1 MTRVALAPI
10 KDSQLNSAPNTP
22 LRKQPKVSA
31 SSTPVV
37 KPVVKPSSLFRTSP
51 RKSPTKLSVFRSPHS
66 QRVDKAAGQLR
77 RQLQMAVS
85 RVKASAPPSA
95 SSTPAPLTRPSSA
108 PTVSTLAALARAS
121 PTRRHSRPKVSLT
134 SIARRRLRIYRVKKT
149 SSFYQSSSSPSR
161 LPLTGAKVSLPRI
174 ACHDMDHQRFILP
187 YAAAA
192 ASAAGAQPLPSINI
206 ILKTPIRNAQGRAPA
221 PGASMARSRS
231 ASSGA
236 SAVAPRDAS
245 SSSAASTEDTTIDD
259 DDTTIANVTATGD
272 DSAVKRAERRRPV
285 LTSSPLQNPLGTP
298 SSFSVAKSLLQLAGN
313 M

>member
-10 KDSQLNSAPNTP
+10 KDSQLNLAPNTP
-22 LRKQPKVSA
+22 LRKQPKVLA
-31 SSTPVV
+31 LLTPVV
-37 KPVVKPSSLFRTSP
+37 KPVVKPLLLFRTSP

-77 RQLQMAVS
+77 RQLQMAVL
-85 RVKASAPPSA
+85 RVKALAPLAPLA
-95 SSTPAPLTRPSSA
+95 PAPLTRPASA
-108 PTVSTLAALARAS
+108 PTVATLAALARAL

-149 SSFYQSSSSPSR
+149 LLFYQLLLLPLR

-192 ASAAGAQPLPSINI
+192 ALAAGAQPLPLINI
-206 ILKTPIRNAQGRAPA
+206 ILKTPIRNAQGRAPGA
-221 PGASMARSRS
+221 PGALMARSRL
-231 ASSGA
+231 ALLGA
-236 SAVAPRDAS
+236 LAVAPGDAS
-245 SSSAASTEDTTIDD
+245 SLSAALTEDTTIDD

-272 DSAVKRAERRRPV
+272 DLAVKRAERRRPV
-285 LTSSPLQNPLGTP
+285 LTLLPLQNPLGTP
-298 SSFSVAKSLLQLAGN
+298 SSFLVAKLLLQLAGN

>member
-10 KDSQLNSAPNTP
+10 KDSQLNLATNTP
-22 LRKQPKVSA
+22 LRKQPKVLA
-31 SSTPVV
+31 LLTPVV
-37 KPVVKPSSLFRTSP
+37 KPVVKPLLLFRTSP

-77 RQLQMAVS
+77 RQLQMAVL
-85 RVKASAPPSA
+85 RVKALAPPLA
-95 SSTPAPLTRPSSA
+95 LSTPAPLTRPSSA
-108 PTVSTLAALARAS
+108 PTVSTLAALARAL

-149 SSFYQSSSSPSR
+149 LLFYQLLLLPLR

-192 ASAAGAQPLPSINI
+192 ALAAGAQPLPLINI

-221 PGASMARSRS
+221 PGALMARSRL
-231 ASSGA
+231 ALLGA
-236 SAVAPRDAS
+236 LAVAPRDAS
-245 SSSAASTEDTTIDD
+245 SLSAALTEDTTIDD

-272 DSAVKRAERRRPV
+272 DLAVKRAERRRPV
-285 LTSSPLQNPLGTP
+285 LTLLPLQNPLGTP
-298 SSFSVAKSLLQLAGN
+298 SSFLVAKLLLQLAGN